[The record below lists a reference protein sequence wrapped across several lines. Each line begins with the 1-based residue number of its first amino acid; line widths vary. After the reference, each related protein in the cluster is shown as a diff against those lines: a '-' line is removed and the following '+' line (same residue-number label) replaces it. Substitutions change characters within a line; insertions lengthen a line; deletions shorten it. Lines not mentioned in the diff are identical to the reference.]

1 MSENKRK
8 SIPKS
13 VRFEVFK
20 RDSFKC
26 QYCGA
31 SAPDVILEVDH
42 IVPVSEG
49 GENDMMNLITSCRD
63 CNRGKGKKKLTDRQ
77 TIEKQKTE
85 LDDLNERRQQMEMML
100 QWKCDL
106 LNFEMEMVNAIDA
119 LICSMTDWA
128 MPDSAK
134 QKIKRLISQFS
145 FDEVYDA
152 TSISFDKYYNGTEKS
167 WDVAFNK
174 IGGICYNRKV
184 GRTAEYYAKPN
195 N

>member
-1 MSENKRK
+1 MGENKRK

-42 IVPVSEG
+42 IVPVAEG

-63 CNRGKGKKKLTDRQ
+63 CNRGKGKKRLTDRQ

-128 MPDSAK
+128 MADSAK

-152 TSISFDKYYNGTEKS
+152 TYISFEKYYNGTEKS

-184 GRTAEYYAKPN
+184 GRTAEYYAKQDN
-195 N
+195 

>member
-1 MSENKRK
+1 MGENKRK
-8 SIPKS
+8 SITKS

-42 IVPVSEG
+42 IVPVAEG
-49 GENDMMNLITSCRD
+49 GENDIMNLITSCRD
-63 CNRGKGKKKLTDRQ
+63 CNRGKGKKKLTDKQ
-77 TIEKQKTE
+77 IIEKQKTE

-100 QWKCDL
+100 QWKCEL
-106 LNFEMEMVNAIDA
+106 LNFESEMVNAIDS
-119 LICSMTDWA
+119 LICSMTEWA
-128 MPDSAK
+128 MSDSAK
-134 QKIKRLISQFS
+134 QKIRRLIGQFS

-152 TSISFDKYYNGTEKS
+152 TVISFEKYYNGTEKS
-167 WDVAFNK
+167 WNVAFNK

>member
-1 MSENKRK
+1 MGENKRK
-8 SIPKS
+8 PITKS

-42 IVPVSEG
+42 IVPVAEG

-106 LNFEMEMVNAIDA
+106 LNFESEMVNAIDL
-119 LICSMTDWA
+119 LICSMTNWA
-128 MPDSAK
+128 MSDFAK
-134 QKIKRLISQFS
+134 QKIRRLISQFS

-152 TSISFDKYYNGTEKS
+152 TSISFEKYYNGTEKS
-167 WDVAFNK
+167 WGTAFNK

>member
-31 SAPDVILEVDH
+31 YPPDVILEVDH
-42 IVPVSEG
+42 IVPVAEG
-49 GENDMMNLITSCRD
+49 GENDMMNLITSCKG

-77 TIEKQKTE
+77 TIERQKAE
-85 LDDLNERRQQMEMML
+85 LDDLNEIRQQMEMML

-106 LNFEMEMVNAIDA
+106 LNFELEMVNAIDS
-119 LICSMTDWA
+119 LICSMTEWA
-128 MPDSAK
+128 MSDSAK
-134 QKIKRLISQFS
+134 QKIRRLIGQFS

-152 TSISFDKYYNGTEKS
+152 TAISLEKYYNGTEKS

>member
-1 MSENKRK
+1 MGENKRK

-42 IVPVSEG
+42 IVPVAEG

-128 MPDSAK
+128 MADSAK

-152 TSISFDKYYNGTEKS
+152 TSISFEKYYNGTEKS

>member
-1 MSENKRK
+1 M
-8 SIPKS
+8 
-13 VRFEVFK
+13 
-20 RDSFKC
+20 
-26 QYCGA
+26 
-31 SAPDVILEVDH
+31 ILEVDH
-42 IVPVSEG
+42 IVPVAEG

-106 LNFEMEMVNAIDA
+106 LNFELEMVNAIDS

-128 MPDSAK
+128 MSDSAK
-134 QKIKRLISQFS
+134 QKIRRLISQFY

-152 TSISFDKYYNGTEKS
+152 TSISFEKYYNGTEKS
-167 WDVAFNK
+167 WGTAFNK

>member
-1 MSENKRK
+1 MEENKRK

-42 IVPVSEG
+42 IVPVAEG

-106 LNFEMEMVNAIDA
+106 LNFELEMVNAVDS

-128 MPDSAK
+128 MSDSAK
-134 QKIKRLISQFS
+134 QKIRRLISQFS

-152 TSISFDKYYNGTEKS
+152 TAISFEKYYNGTEKS
-167 WDVAFNK
+167 WGVAFNK

-184 GRTAEYYAKPN
+184 GRTAEYYAKQDN
-195 N
+195 

>member
-1 MSENKRK
+1 MGESKRK

-42 IVPVSEG
+42 IVPVAEG
-49 GENDMMNLITSCRD
+49 GENDMMNLITSCKD

-106 LNFEMEMVNAIDA
+106 LNFEMEMVSAIDA

-128 MPDSAK
+128 MADSAK
-134 QKIKRLISQFS
+134 QKIRRLISQFS

-152 TSISFDKYYNGTEKS
+152 TSISFEKYYNGTEKS

>member
-1 MSENKRK
+1 MGENKRK
-8 SIPKS
+8 TISKS

-31 SAPDVILEVDH
+31 SAPDAILEVDH
-42 IVPVSEG
+42 IIPVADG
-49 GENDMMNLITSCRD
+49 GDNDMMNLITSCRD

-77 TIEKQKTE
+77 TIEKQKAE
-85 LDDLNERRQQMEMML
+85 LDDLNERREQMEMML
-100 QWKCDL
+100 QWKRDL
-106 LNFEMEMVNAIDA
+106 LNFELEAVEEIDS
-119 LICSMTDWA
+119 LIGSMTEWV
-128 MPDSAK
+128 MSDSAK

-152 TSISFDKYYNGTEKS
+152 ISIAFEKYYKGTERS
-167 WDVAFNK
+167 WDIAFNK

-184 GRTAEYYAKPN
+184 GRTAEYYAKQDN
-195 N
+195 

>member
-1 MSENKRK
+1 MGENKRK

-85 LDDLNERRQQMEMML
+85 LDDLNERRHQMEMML

-106 LNFEMEMVNAIDA
+106 LNFELEMVNAIDS

-128 MPDSAK
+128 MSDSAK
-134 QKIKRLISQFS
+134 QKIRRLISQFS

-152 TSISFDKYYNGTEKS
+152 AAISFEKYYNGTEKS

>member
-1 MSENKRK
+1 MGENKRK

-42 IVPVSEG
+42 IVPVAEG

-63 CNRGKGKKKLTDRQ
+63 CNRGKGNKKLTDRQ

-128 MPDSAK
+128 MADSAK

-152 TSISFDKYYNGTEKS
+152 TSISFEKYYNGTEKS

>member
-1 MSENKRK
+1 MGENKRK
-8 SIPKS
+8 TISKS

-31 SAPDVILEVDH
+31 SAPDAILEVDH
-42 IVPVSEG
+42 IIPVADG
-49 GENDMMNLITSCRD
+49 GDNDMMNLITSCRD

-77 TIEKQKTE
+77 TIEKQKAE
-85 LDDLNERRQQMEMML
+85 LDDLNERREQMEMML
-100 QWKCDL
+100 QWKRDL
-106 LNFEMEMVNAIDA
+106 LNFELEAVEEIDS
-119 LICSMTDWA
+119 LIGSMTEWV
-128 MPDSAK
+128 MSDSAK

-152 TSISFDKYYNGTEKS
+152 TSIAFEKYYKGTERS
-167 WDVAFNK
+167 WDIAFNK

-184 GRTAEYYAKPN
+184 GRTAEYYAKQDN
-195 N
+195 

>member
-1 MSENKRK
+1 MGENKRK

-42 IVPVSEG
+42 IVPVAEG

-128 MPDSAK
+128 MADSAK

-152 TSISFDKYYNGTEKS
+152 TSISFEKYYNGTEKS

-184 GRTAEYYAKPN
+184 GRTAEYYAKQN

>member
-1 MSENKRK
+1 MGENKRK

-42 IVPVSEG
+42 IVPVAEG

-63 CNRGKGKKKLTDRQ
+63 CNRGKGKKRLTDRQ

-128 MPDSAK
+128 MADSAK

-152 TSISFDKYYNGTEKS
+152 TYISFEKYYNGTEKS

>member
-42 IVPVSEG
+42 IVPVAEG
-49 GENDMMNLITSCRD
+49 GENDMMNLITSCRN

-85 LDDLNERRQQMEMML
+85 LDDLNERRQQMEMMV

-106 LNFEMEMVNAIDA
+106 LNFELEMVNAIDS

-128 MPDSAK
+128 MSDSAK
-134 QKIKRLISQFS
+134 QKIRRLIGQFS

-152 TSISFDKYYNGTEKS
+152 TSISFEKYYNGTEKS

>member
-1 MSENKRK
+1 MGENKRK

-42 IVPVSEG
+42 IVPVTEG

-63 CNRGKGKKKLTDRQ
+63 CNRGKGKKRLTDRQ

-128 MPDSAK
+128 MADSAK

-152 TSISFDKYYNGTEKS
+152 ASISFEKYYNGTEKS

-184 GRTAEYYAKPN
+184 GRTAEYYAKQDN
-195 N
+195 

>member
-1 MSENKRK
+1 MGENKRK

-26 QYCGA
+26 QYCSA

-42 IVPVSEG
+42 IVPVAEG

-85 LDDLNERRQQMEMML
+85 LDDLNERRQKMEMML

-106 LNFEMEMVNAIDA
+106 LNFESEMVNAIDL
-119 LICSMTDWA
+119 LICSMTSWA
-128 MPDSAK
+128 MSDFAK
-134 QKIKRLISQFS
+134 QKIRRLISQFS

-152 TSISFDKYYNGTEKS
+152 TSISFEKYYNGTEKS
-167 WDVAFNK
+167 WGVAFNK